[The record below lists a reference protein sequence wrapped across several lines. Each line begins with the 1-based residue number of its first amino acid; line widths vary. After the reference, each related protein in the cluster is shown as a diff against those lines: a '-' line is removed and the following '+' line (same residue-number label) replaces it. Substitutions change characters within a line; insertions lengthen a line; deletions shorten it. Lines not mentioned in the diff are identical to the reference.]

1 MQLVLNLL
9 SKFRTFKIRDD
20 LKSFCQL
27 EFGKN
32 HETSPDWQDETELTD
47 LFRGG
52 FMKT

>member
-9 SKFRTFKIRDD
+9 SIFLAYEIRDD

-32 HETSPDWQDETELTD
+32 QKTPPDWQDETRLPD

-52 FMKT
+52 FMKA